1 MEYIFVGEES
11 LHKLSSVI
19 RTYLEDGWEPLG
31 APFVSKDGEL
41 CFQEMVWKK

>member
-11 LHKLSSVI
+11 LHKLLSVI

-31 APFVSKDGEL
+31 APFVSKDCEL
-41 CFQEMVWKK
+41 YVQAMVRKK